1 MYDATS
7 IAHRIAHDLSQHPQT
22 MRIVDSCVY
31 DDADDEYPAEASVD
45 FRNGSGLNIFDRA
58 GGAVKIQCS
67 TIASRELMVA
77 IVRPDPNVDP
87 DTAYASLLDEVVAL
101 ARQTSSAI

>member
-7 IAHRIAHDLSQHPQT
+7 TAHRIAHDLVNHPQT
-22 MRIVDSCVY
+22 LRIVENCIY

-87 DTAYASLLDEVVAL
+87 DTAYASLLDETVSLAL
-101 ARQTSSAI
+101 QTSTAI